1 MGHTL
6 ARVLAVGLYVND
18 QGGSHAAAG
27 GTSMA
32 LPEILKDKLRLPV
45 VGAPLFIVSHPAL
58 VIAQCKAGIV
68 GAFPALNA
76 RPISQLDEWLH
87 EITEALAAHDRA
99 HPERPAAPFAV
110 NQIVHKSNARLEED
124 MAMTVKWKAPIVIT
138 SLGAREDVNTA
149 VHGYGGVT
157 LHDVINNRF
166 AHKAIEK
173 GADGLIAV
181 AAGAGGHAGSTSPFA
196 LIQDIRAWFDGPL
209 LLSGAIATGRAVL
222 AAQVMGADLAY
233 IGTAFVA
240 TPEARAMDAYKQ
252 AIVEGDASDIIGSTY
267 FTGVFGNYL
276 KPSIVR
282 SGLDPD
288 SLPKSEAKAMSF
300 ASASSSTE
308 AKAWRDIWGSGQ
320 GIGAVKSVQ
329 PVAEL
334 VARLEREYVEAKR
347 AICG

>member
-1 MGHTL
+1 MGRI
-6 ARVLAVGLYVND
+6 ASAGL
-18 QGGSHAAAG
+18 HAAAW

-32 LPEILKDKLRLPV
+32 LPNILKDKLRLPV

-58 VIAQCKAGIV
+58 VVAQCKAGIV

-99 HPERPAAPFAV
+99 HPEHRAAPFAV
-110 NQIVHKSNARLEED
+110 NQIVHKSNTRLEED
-124 MAMTVKWKAPIVIT
+124 MELTVKWKAPLVIT
-138 SLGAREDVNTA
+138 SPRAREDVNEA

-157 LHDVINNRF
+157 LHDIINNRF

-181 AAGAGGHAGSTSPFA
+181 AAGGGGHAGSTPPFPP
-196 LIQDIRAWFDGPL
+196 IQDIRAWFDGPL

-233 IGTAFVA
+233 IGTAFIA
-240 TPEARAMDAYKQ
+240 TPEARALEDYKQ
-252 AIVEGDASDIIGSTY
+252 AIVAGDASDIVGSTY
-267 FTGVFGNYL
+267 FTGVFGSYL
-276 KPSIVR
+276 RPSIVK

-288 SLPKSEAKAMSF
+288 SLPERDAKAMSF
-300 ASASSSTE
+300 ASASSSSE

-320 GIGAVKSVQ
+320 GIGAVKKVA

-334 VARLEREYVEAKR
+334 ADRLEREYAEAKR
-347 AICG
+347 A

>member
-1 MGHTL
+1 M
-6 ARVLAVGLYVND
+6 
-18 QGGSHAAAG
+18 
-27 GTSMA
+27 
-32 LPEILKDKLRLPV
+32 
-45 VGAPLFIVSHPAL
+45 
-58 VIAQCKAGIV
+58 
-68 GAFPALNA
+68 
-76 RPISQLDEWLH
+76 
-87 EITEALAAHDRA
+87 
-99 HPERPAAPFAV
+99 
-110 NQIVHKSNARLEED
+110 
-124 MAMTVKWKAPIVIT
+124 
-138 SLGAREDVNTA
+138 
-149 VHGYGGVT
+149 HGYGGLT
-157 LHDVINNRF
+157 LHDIINNRF

-240 TPEARAMDAYKQ
+240 TPEARAIDDYKQ
-252 AIVEGDASDIIGSTY
+252 AIVDGDASDIVGSTY

-288 SLPKSEAKAMSF
+288 ALPERDAKSMSF
-300 ASASSSTE
+300 AGASSSTE

-320 GIGAVKSVQ
+320 GIGAVKKVA

-334 VARLEREYVEAKR
+334 VDRLEREYAEAKR